1 MMRRDEAKSLLDQ
14 VVSAARG
21 EEIEVMLGGG
31 TEALT
36 RFANNEITQNVA
48 ERRYLLSVRVVQGKR
63 TGRATGNDLSRA
75 GIARLIEQASDAT
88 RLQPEIADLLPL
100 PGPQEYRAVDALD
113 PETEALGAEVRAR
126 EVGRAVDRCREAG
139 LEGAGIYEVRAGT
152 IGDYGEIGAL
162 ALANSR
168 GLFAYHIGT
177 SATFRVSALDGTA
190 SGWAGHESHRARD
203 ISGEALSAR
212 AVEKAL
218 RSRGPKPWAPGRY
231 AVVLEPAAVAD
242 LIQDMSWI
250 SFGALL
256 VQEGRS
262 FLSGKI
268 GHKVMGENITL
279 RDDPFHP
286 LQRGSPF
293 DAEGMPT
300 RPTTIIERG
309 IAKSAV
315 YDRQTAA
322 KEGRESTG
330 HGLPVPNTYGPMAR
344 HLVLEG
350 GEGSVDD
357 LVRKVDRGLLVT
369 RVWYTNVVDPKT
381 VTLTGMTRDGLF
393 AIEGGKVTHAV
404 RNFRFNQSV
413 VQMLNGVGGM
423 SSQERSGGVVCPG
436 LLVRD
441 FHMSSATEF

>member
-1 MMRRDEAKSLLDQ
+1 MRREQAKSLLDQ

-21 EEIEVMLGGG
+21 EEIEVILGGG

-75 GIARLIEQASDAT
+75 GIERLIERASDAT

-113 PETEALGAEVRAR
+113 LETESLGAEVRAR
-126 EVGRAVDRCREAG
+126 EVGRAVDRCRKAG

-162 ALANSR
+162 
-168 GLFAYHIGT
+168 
-177 SATFRVSALDGTA
+177 
-190 SGWAGHESHRARD
+190 
-203 ISGEALSAR
+203 
-212 AVEKAL
+212 
-218 RSRGPKPWAPGRY
+218 
-231 AVVLEPAAVAD
+231 
-242 LIQDMSWI
+242 
-250 SFGALL
+250 L

-268 GHKVMGENITL
+268 GKKVMGENITL

-350 GEGSVDD
+350 GGGTVDD

-413 VQMLNGVGGM
+413 IQMLCDVEAM
-423 SSQERSGGVVCPG
+423 SRPERSGGVVCPG

>member
-1 MMRRDEAKSLLDQ
+1 MRREQAKSLLDQ

-21 EEIEVMLGGG
+21 EEIEVILGGG

-75 GIARLIEQASDAT
+75 GIERLIERASDAT

-113 PETEALGAEVRAR
+113 LETESLGAEVRAR
-126 EVGRAVDRCREAG
+126 EVGRAVDRCRKAG

-162 ALANSR
+162 AIANSR
-168 GLFAYHIGT
+168 GLFAYHVGT

-190 SGWAGHESHRARD
+190 SGWAGRESHRARD
-203 ISGEALSAR
+203 VSGDALSAR

-218 RSRGPKPWAPGRY
+218 RSREPKFWEPGRY

-256 VQEGRS
+256 VQEEGASSPGRS
-262 FLSGKI
+262 VKKSWGRTSPCAMIPFIRSNAGA
-268 GHKVMGENITL
+268 HSTPKVC
-279 RDDPFHP
+279 R
-286 LQRGSPF
+286 RVR
-293 DAEGMPT
+293 
-300 RPTTIIERG
+300 RP
-309 IAKSAV
+309 S
-315 YDRQTAA
+315 
-322 KEGRESTG
+322 
-330 HGLPVPNTYGPMAR
+330 
-344 HLVLEG
+344 
-350 GEGSVDD
+350 
-357 LVRKVDRGLLVT
+357 
-369 RVWYTNVVDPKT
+369 
-381 VTLTGMTRDGLF
+381 
-393 AIEGGKVTHAV
+393 
-404 RNFRFNQSV
+404 
-413 VQMLNGVGGM
+413 
-423 SSQERSGGVVCPG
+423 
-436 LLVRD
+436 
-441 FHMSSATEF
+441 SSAGSRRARSTTGRPRPRKAERARVTASPCRTPTVPWPGTSCWREAGGPWTIWSERWTGVSWSRASGTRTWWIPRR

>member
-1 MMRRDEAKSLLDQ
+1 MRRDEAKALLDQ
-14 VVSAARG
+14 AISAARG
-21 EEIEVMLGGG
+21 QEIEVILGGG
-31 TEALT
+31 TDALT
-36 RFANNEITQNVA
+36 RFANNEITQNVI
-48 ERRYLLSVRVVQGKR
+48 ERRYLMSVRIVSGKR

-75 GIARLIEQASDAT
+75 GIERLIERASEAT
-88 RLQPEIADLLPL
+88 RLQPEIPDLLPL
-100 PGPQEYRAVDALD
+100 PGPQTYRAVDALD
-113 PETEALGAEVRAR
+113 PETEALGADVRAR
-126 EVGRAVDRCREAG
+126 EVGKAVARCREAG

-162 ALANSR
+162 AIANSR
-168 GLFAYHIGT
+168 GLFAYHMGT
-177 SATFRVSALDGTA
+177 EAVFRASALEGTV
-190 SGWAGHESHRARD
+190 SGWAGYESHSARGID
-203 ISGEALSAR
+203 GSAISAR
-212 AVEKAL
+212 AVEKAV
-218 RSRGPKPWAPGRY
+218 RSRGPKSWEPGRY
-231 AVVLEPAAVAD
+231 TVVLEPAAVAD

-268 GHKVMGENITL
+268 GQKVMGDNITL
-279 RDDPFHP
+279 RDDPYHP
-286 LQRGSPF
+286 LHLGSPF

-309 IAKSAV
+309 VAKSAV

-330 HGLPVPNTYGPMAR
+330 HGLPVPNTYGPMAH

-350 GEGSVDD
+350 NKGTLDD
-357 LVRKVDRGLLVT
+357 LVRSVDRGLLVT

-393 AIEGGKVTHAV
+393 AIEKGKVSHGV

-413 VQMLNGVGGM
+413 VQMLNDVEGM
-423 SSQERSGGVVCPG
+423 SAPERSGGVVCPA
-436 LLVRD
+436 LLVRG
-441 FHMSSATEF
+441 FQMSSATEF

>member
-1 MMRRDEAKSLLDQ
+1 MRREEAKSILDATIA
-14 VVSAARG
+14 AARG
-21 EEIEVMLGGG
+21 EEVEVTLGGG

-63 TGRATGNDLSRA
+63 TGRATGNDLSPA
-75 GIARLIEQASDAT
+75 GIKRLVEKAAAAT
-88 RLQPEIADLLPL
+88 RLQPVIADLLPL
-100 PGPQEYRAVDALD
+100 PGPQRYRDVDALD
-113 PETEALGAEVRAR
+113 SETETLGPDVRAS
-126 EVGRAVDRCREAG
+126 EVGRAVERCRKAG
-139 LEGAGIYEVRAGT
+139 LEGAGIYEVRSGT

-162 ALANSR
+162 AIGNSK
-168 GLFAYHIGT
+168 GMFAYHTGT
-177 SATFRVSALDGTA
+177 SATFRISALDGTA

-203 ISGEALSAR
+203 ISGDALSAR
-212 AVEKAL
+212 AVEKGL
-218 RSRGPKPWAPGRY
+218 RSRDPKPWEPGRY
-231 AVVLEPAAVAD
+231 TVVLEPAAVAD

-262 FLSGKI
+262 FLSGKL
-268 GHKVMGENITL
+268 GQRVMGENITL

-286 LQRGSPF
+286 LHRGSPF

-300 RPTTIIERG
+300 LPTTIIERG
-309 IAKSAV
+309 VAKSAV

-350 GEGSVDD
+350 GEGTVED
-357 LVRKVDRGLLVT
+357 LVRRVDRGLLVT

-413 VQMLNGVGGM
+413 VQMLNGVEGM
-423 SSQERSGGVVCPG
+423 SGLERSGGVVCPG